1 MFKEKKKVNKT
12 SLMNTY
18 LIVQR
23 NWNQPIE
30 LYIFLGN
37 LKTIRILKH
46 FKILTFSFSFFS
58 LDFLGCNL
66 QTYPT
71 KIQKK

>member
-1 MFKEKKKVNKT
+1 MLKKKKKVNKT

-23 NWNQPIE
+23 NWNQSIE

-37 LKTIRILKH
+37 
-46 FKILTFSFSFFS
+46 
-58 LDFLGCNL
+58 
-66 QTYPT
+66 
-71 KIQKK
+71 